1 MVRDDGAF
9 EIELSEGGVPGVF
22 LPTVTVVK
30 GRLSPAA
37 LSYFNEMRRH
47 APPERSELELSE
59 AVKLRW
65 TKVGRRGADLVV
77 TTNDFPGQGRRRV
90 GSFGR

>member
-1 MVRDDGAF
+1 MISDDGTF

-37 LSYFNEMRRH
+37 LSYFGVLRRN
-47 APPERSELELSE
+47 ASPESLELALLD
-59 AVKLRW
+59 AVRLRW
-65 TKVGRRGADLVV
+65 TKVGRRGGDVV
-77 TTNDFPGQGRRRV
+77 VKTNDFAGQGAR
-90 GSFGR
+90 

>member
-1 MVRDDGAF
+1 MVSKDGAF
-9 EIELSEGGVPGVF
+9 EVELLEGGVPGVF

-37 LSYFNEMRRH
+37 LSYFEVMRRN
-47 APPERSELELSE
+47 ASPERLELELLN

-65 TKVGRRGADLVV
+65 TKVGRRGGDVV
-77 TTNDFPGQGRRRV
+77 VKTNDFV
-90 GSFGR
+90 G